1 MVLSRY
7 LRRMEYRKHV
17 IKAQYYGTSQV
28 SETNG
33 IWKNILLRGSNMVL
47 SRYLRQMEYGKTL
60 RQSNII
66 LLRYLRQ
73 MK

>member
-7 LRRMEYRKHV
+7 LRRMKYEKHI
-17 IKAQYYGTSQV
+17 IKVQYYGTSRV

-33 IWKNILLRGSNMVL
+33 IWKNILRGSNMVL